1 MSSRTPLTQ
10 RSGRKT
16 PLFLTLALDVGQ
28 MQIQAMAVLSQY
40 PLNRGLGGPR
50 SNCEHD
56 GKRKIPCPDSTEAT
70 RWFKYDRD

>member
-1 MSSRTPLTQ
+1 MSLCTPLTQ

-40 PLNRGLGGPR
+40 PLSRGLGGPQ
-50 SNCEHD
+50 SKSVHD
-56 GKRKIPCPDSTEAT
+56 GQRKIPCPDSTEAT
-70 RWFKYDRD
+70 FTQSFNP